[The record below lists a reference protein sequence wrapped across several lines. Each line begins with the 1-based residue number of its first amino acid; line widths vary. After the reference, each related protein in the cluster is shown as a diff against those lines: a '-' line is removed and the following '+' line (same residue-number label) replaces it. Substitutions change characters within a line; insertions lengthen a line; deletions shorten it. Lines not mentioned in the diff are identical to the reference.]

1 MDEYPSFI
9 NLITGE
15 IYTVS
20 ELTGRIKE
28 VIEEGVGYEYIWV
41 VGEISNFRGNY
52 TSGHWYFSLKDEDS
66 QISAV
71 CFRGMNQFI
80 KFKPENGM
88 EVICCGQVSV
98 YEKQGVYQLNAR
110 YIEPKGVGAQALAL
124 EQLKERLLAEGLFAQ
139 ERKRPLPFL
148 PQKIGVVTSPTGA
161 AIRDILKVLAR
172 RFPNLHVLISPTRV
186 QGEEAPKD
194 IVTALRRLYQLAG
207 LDLIIVARGGGS
219 KEDLWAFN
227 EEIVAREIS
236 NSPVPVI
243 SAVGHEIDVT
253 ISDLVADVR
262 ASTPSMAAEIAVR
275 EKSKLI
281 QELNDLRERTV
292 FGLKRVTEFY
302 AKDISRIQSELGR
315 FIRIKLDASVSELR
329 ALSGKLD
336 ALSPLKVLERGYSI
350 TYKLPIMTVI
360 KESKE
365 LKTGDKVS
373 VRFHRGKAKCLVEDI
388 EDK

>member
-15 IYTVS
+15 ICTVS
-20 ELTGRIKE
+20 ELTARIKE

-80 KFKPENGM
+80 KFRPENGM

-98 YEKQGVYQLNAR
+98 YEKQGVYQLNVR

-161 AIRDILKVLAR
+161 AIRDILKVLGR
-172 RFPNLHVLISPTRV
+172 RFPNLLILISPTRV

-194 IVTALRRLYQLAG
+194 IVKALRRLYQIAE

-227 EEIVAREIS
+227 EEIVAREIY

-243 SAVGHEIDVT
+243 SAVGHEIDIT
-253 ISDLVADVR
+253 ISDLVADLR

-275 EKSKLI
+275 EKNKLI
-281 QELNDLRERTV
+281 QELNDLR
-292 FGLKRVTEFY
+292 
-302 AKDISRIQSELGR
+302 
-315 FIRIKLDASVSELR
+315 
-329 ALSGKLD
+329 
-336 ALSPLKVLERGYSI
+336 
-350 TYKLPIMTVI
+350 
-360 KESKE
+360 
-365 LKTGDKVS
+365 
-373 VRFHRGKAKCLVEDI
+373 
-388 EDK
+388 

>member
-80 KFKPENGM
+80 KFRPENGM

-98 YEKQGVYQLNAR
+98 YEKQGVYQINVR

-148 PQKIGVVTSPTGA
+148 PQEIGVVTSPTGA

-194 IVTALRRLYQLAG
+194 IVKALGRLYQIAG
-207 LDLIIVARGGGS
+207 VDLIIVARGGGS

-227 EEIVAREIS
+227 EEIVAREIY

-243 SAVGHEIDVT
+243 SAVGHEIDIT
-253 ISDLVADVR
+253 ISDLVADLR

-292 FGLKRVTEFY
+292 FGLKKLVESYT
-302 AKDISRIQSELGR
+302 KDIFRIQSELGR
-315 FIRIKLDASVSELR
+315 FIQIKLDASVSELR
-329 ALSGKLD
+329 AFSGKLD

-373 VRFHRGKAKCLVEDI
+373 VRFHRGKAKCLVEDT
-388 EDK
+388 ED

>member
-15 IYTVS
+15 ICTVS
-20 ELTGRIKE
+20 ELTARIKE

-80 KFKPENGM
+80 KFRPENGM

-98 YEKQGVYQLNAR
+98 YEKQGVYQLNVR

-194 IVTALRRLYQLAG
+194 IVKALRRLYQIAG

-227 EEIVAREIS
+227 EENVAREIY

-243 SAVGHEIDVT
+243 SAVGHEIDTT
-253 ISDLVADVR
+253 ISDLVADIR
-262 ASTPSMAAEIAVR
+262 ASTPSVAAEIAVR
-275 EKSKLI
+275 EKNKLI

-292 FGLKRVTEFY
+292 FGLKRLVEFY
-302 AKDISRIQSELGR
+302 GKDISRIQSELGR
-315 FIRIKLDASVSELR
+315 FIRIKLDSSILELR

-336 ALSPLKVLERGYSI
+336 ALSPLNVLDRGYSI
-350 TYKLPIMTVI
+350 TYKLPLMTVI

-373 VRFHRGKAKCLVEDI
+373 VRFHEGKARCLVEDI
-388 EDK
+388 ED

>member
-15 IYTVS
+15 ICTVS
-20 ELTGRIKE
+20 ELTARIKE
-28 VIEEGVGYEYIWV
+28 VIEEGVGHEYIWV

-80 KFKPENGM
+80 KFRPENGM

-98 YEKQGVYQLNAR
+98 YEKQGVYQLNVR

-148 PQKIGVVTSPTGA
+148 PQKIGVVTSPSGA
-161 AIRDILKVLAR
+161 AIRDILKVLGR
-172 RFPNLHVLISPTRV
+172 RFPNLLILISPTRV

-194 IVTALRRLYQLAG
+194 IVKALRRLYQIAE

-227 EEIVAREIS
+227 EEIVAREIY

-243 SAVGHEIDVT
+243 SAVGHEIDIT
-253 ISDLVADVR
+253 ISDLVADLR

-275 EKSKLI
+275 EKNKLI

-292 FGLKRVTEFY
+292 FGLKRLVEFY

-315 FIRIKLDASVSELR
+315 FIRFKLDSSILELR

-336 ALSPLKVLERGYSI
+336 ALSPLNVLERGYSI
-350 TYKLPIMTVI
+350 TYKLPLMAVI

-373 VRFHRGKAKCLVEDI
+373 VRFHRGKAKCLVEDT
-388 EDK
+388 ED

>member
-15 IYTVS
+15 ICTVS
-20 ELTGRIKE
+20 ELTARIKE
-28 VIEEGVGYEYIWV
+28 VIEEGVGHEYIWV

-80 KFKPENGM
+80 KFRPENGM

-98 YEKQGVYQLNAR
+98 YEKQGVYQLNVR

-148 PQKIGVVTSPTGA
+148 PQKIGVVTSPSGA
-161 AIRDILKVLAR
+161 AIRDILKVLGR
-172 RFPNLHVLISPTRV
+172 RFPNLLILISPTRV

-194 IVTALRRLYQLAG
+194 IVKALRRLYQIAE

-227 EEIVAREIS
+227 EEIVAREIY

-243 SAVGHEIDVT
+243 SAVGHEIDIT
-253 ISDLVADVR
+253 ISDLVADIR

-275 EKSKLI
+275 EKNKLI

-292 FGLKRVTEFY
+292 FGLKRLVEFY

-315 FIRIKLDASVSELR
+315 FIRIKLDSSILELR

-336 ALSPLKVLERGYSI
+336 ALSPLNVLERGYSI

-373 VRFHRGKAKCLVEDI
+373 VRFYKGKARCLVEDT
-388 EDK
+388 ED

>member
-15 IYTVS
+15 ICTVS
-20 ELTGRIKE
+20 ELTARIKE

-80 KFKPENGM
+80 KFRPENGM

-98 YEKQGVYQLNAR
+98 YEKQGVYQLNVR

-161 AIRDILKVLAR
+161 AIRDILKVLGR
-172 RFPNLHVLISPTRV
+172 RFPNLLILISPTRV

-194 IVTALRRLYQLAG
+194 IVKALRRLYQIAE

-227 EEIVAREIS
+227 EEIVAREIY

-243 SAVGHEIDVT
+243 SAVGHEIDIT
-253 ISDLVADVR
+253 ISDLVADLR

-292 FGLKRVTEFY
+292 FGLKRLVEFY

-336 ALSPLKVLERGYSI
+336 ALSPLNVLERGYSI
-350 TYKLPIMTVI
+350 TYKLPLMAVI

-373 VRFHRGKAKCLVEDI
+373 VRFHEGKARCLVEDI
-388 EDK
+388 ED

>member
-15 IYTVS
+15 ICTVS
-20 ELTGRIKE
+20 ELTARIKE

-80 KFKPENGM
+80 RFRPENGM

-98 YEKQGVYQLNAR
+98 YEKQGVYQLNVR

-148 PQKIGVVTSPTGA
+148 PQKIGVVTSPSGA
-161 AIRDILKVLAR
+161 AIRDILKVLGR
-172 RFPNLHVLISPTRV
+172 RFPNLHMLISPTRV

-194 IVTALRRLYQLAG
+194 IVKALRRLYQIAG

-227 EEIVAREIS
+227 EEIVAREIY

-243 SAVGHEIDVT
+243 SAVGHEIDTT

-262 ASTPSMAAEIAVR
+262 SSTPSMAAEIAVR
-275 EKSKLI
+275 EKNKLI

-292 FGLKRVTEFY
+292 FGLKRLVEFY

-336 ALSPLKVLERGYSI
+336 ALSPLNVLERGYSI

>member
-15 IYTVS
+15 ICTVS
-20 ELTGRIKE
+20 ELTARIKE

-80 KFKPENGM
+80 KFRPENGM

-98 YEKQGVYQLNAR
+98 YEKQGVYQINVR

-148 PQKIGVVTSPTGA
+148 PQEIGVVTSPTGA

-194 IVTALRRLYQLAG
+194 IVKALGRLYQIAG
-207 LDLIIVARGGGS
+207 VDLIIVARGGGS

-227 EEIVAREIS
+227 EEIVAREIY

-243 SAVGHEIDVT
+243 SAVGHEIDIT
-253 ISDLVADVR
+253 ISDLVADLR

-292 FGLKRVTEFY
+292 FGLKKLVESYT
-302 AKDISRIQSELGR
+302 KDIFRIQSELGR
-315 FIRIKLDASVSELR
+315 FIQIKLDASVSELR
-329 ALSGKLD
+329 AFSGKLD

-373 VRFHRGKAKCLVEDI
+373 VRFHRGKAKCLVEDT
-388 EDK
+388 ED